1 MYWGNKFTETVWDDG
16 ISVIPIN
23 QPHKSPFSSFINRR
37 YLNKKL
43 NLLVAKIGIDLVESI
58 DWEGPLAFCSL
69 SVPVVTRLHGSNVY
83 FDHLSGNKTPW
94 NVRLMEYNALRNS
107 DAYIGVSRQA
117 LDLTDKLF
125 SLSSNKRKCVIYN
138 PVDINMPPLSSSDMN
153 KNTITILY
161 WGTIVEKKGYLICLL
176 FSTGYASK
184 TTMSNSFSSDRM
196 Q

>member
-1 MYWGNKFTETVWDDG
+1 MAST
-16 ISVIPIN
+16 S
-23 QPHKSPFSSFINRR
+23 
-37 YLNKKL
+37 L
-43 NLLVAKIGIDLVESI
+43 NLSTG
-58 DWEGPLAFCSL
+58 EGPFWLFCSL

-153 KNTITILY
+153 KKYNNDT
-161 WGTIVEKKGYLICLL
+161 LL
-176 FSTGYASK
+176 GD
-184 TTMSNSFSSDRM
+184 NC
-196 Q
+196 